1 MFFVPFPGGPLMY
14 LDKTTRRYVLI
25 GTLKGQGYSCK
36 YDTVDTFEGSTNGLW
51 NKVSSHMEWIQD
63 TMEELREKVCRGTN
77 KKSSEELE
85 QNKLTAP
92 KSLSPHHG
100 GFILC
105 AFYRSIVNGQLVRCF
120 YLPLRQGTPSSHPRL
135 SC

>member
-1 MFFVPFPGGPLMY
+1 MY

-63 TMEELREKVCRGTN
+63 TMEELGEKVCRGTN

-85 QNKLTAP
+85 ENKLTTP
-92 KSLSPHHG
+92 KSLSPQ
-100 GFILC
+100 I
-105 AFYRSIVNGQLVRCF
+105 ANSTNTSKKPKEKAR
-120 YLPLRQGTPSSHPRL
+120 LPRKYKSSDTSVPPYPKSSYAQREFPL
-135 SC
+135 KYS